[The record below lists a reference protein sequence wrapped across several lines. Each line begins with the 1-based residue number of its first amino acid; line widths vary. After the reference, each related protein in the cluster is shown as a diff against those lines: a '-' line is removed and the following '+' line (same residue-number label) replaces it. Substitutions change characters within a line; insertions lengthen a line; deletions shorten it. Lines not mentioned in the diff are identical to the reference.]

1 MLLHLA
7 YGSHLAWSS
16 SLGNKEIN
24 HLQVLLLLL
33 LLSVFLKQDCTNQIT
48 AAQWA
53 SFNVKKVLKSIAFLT
68 LFEMCGIEE
77 N

>member
-33 LLSVFLKQDCTNQIT
+33 LLYVFLKQDCTNQIT
-48 AAQWA
+48 TAQWA
-53 SFNVKKVLKSIAFLT
+53 SLNVKKVLKSIVFLKN
-68 LFEMCGIEE
+68 FELCVTEE
-77 N
+77 S

>member
-53 SFNVKKVLKSIAFLT
+53 SFNVKKVLKLIAFLT

>member
-53 SFNVKKVLKSIAFLT
+53 SFNVKKVLKLIAFLT
-68 LFEMCGIEE
+68 LFEMCGIEK

>member
-53 SFNVKKVLKSIAFLT
+53 SFNVKKVLKIIAFLT

>member
-1 MLLHLA
+1 MA
-7 YGSHLAWSS
+7 ATWPGPV
-16 SLGNKEIN
+16 GNKEIN

-53 SFNVKKVLKSIAFLT
+53 SFNVKKVLKLIAFLT